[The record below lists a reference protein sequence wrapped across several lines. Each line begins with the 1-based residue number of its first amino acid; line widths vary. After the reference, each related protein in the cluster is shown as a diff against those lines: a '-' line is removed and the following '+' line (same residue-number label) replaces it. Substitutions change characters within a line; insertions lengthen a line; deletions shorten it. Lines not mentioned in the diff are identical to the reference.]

1 MELGAF
7 SISLNVADVAASQR
21 FYETLGFAVT
31 GGDAEENW
39 LIMANG
45 TTIIGLFHG
54 MFESNILTFNPGLN
68 NDMEEVEP
76 FTDVRTIASTL
87 ESGGIE
93 LTAGIDPES
102 TEGAASIM
110 LTDPDGNVI
119 LIDQFR

>member
-7 SISLNVADVAASQR
+7 SISLNVADLAASQR